1 MNQSQTHTP
10 NVPAPETASRP
21 SELPSRMARLL
32 GAWRARRA
40 TVTRSE
46 PESQVDS
53 KTGSTETN
61 EFDEPPVEWALR
73 LMM

>member
-1 MNQSQTHTP
+1 MNQSHTHTP
-10 NVPAPETASRP
+10 NVPAPDTASRP
-21 SELPSRMARLL
+21 TELPSRMARLL

-46 PESQVDS
+46 QQLNGSPESDDFEQ
-53 KTGSTETN
+53 
-61 EFDEPPVEWALR
+61 PPVEWALR